1 MKSRASV
8 GRALDAPI
16 ARMPPRKASKAA
28 KPKAAKPHG
37 GASAASGFEASPEA
51 LATAARA
58 AGELWWWDAGSRRWR
73 TRDACVSPGV
83 GAKTPLKDTSWTPW
97 HALCDASEAP
107 YFRWFAGAE
116 TNACFNACDRHVLD
130 GRGDDVALTAL
141 PETITEATPRVNIT
155 RRELLGAVATV
166 AARLRDDHG
175 VRAFDRVLFHAPTD
189 VTHCVYMLACQR
201 LGAAYSA
208 TAVDAAEDVLVSRI
222 EDLRPMLVVF
232 GAAESTTHA
241 GVAIDCAGKA
251 RRAVS
256 AAGDDGRNE
265 MMPPIGLLEAE
276 RDFEHLRAS
285 CCLDRWAAMSDAEAF
300 AEANARQTALPATT
314 EEATNGVQKKKGK
327 ARRSSASCVAAVP
340 VPSDH
345 PLFVSYTSGST
356 GRPKGIVHGHGG
368 YVSGVLETMRAVFEC
383 AAGEGGDG
391 VAGGVLTVGSSG
403 WITGQSYML
412 MGPLLAACRSVLM
425 LGSPVFPSP
434 LRAFETIEAE
444 GITVFK
450 SGSAVVRQLMTD
462 PANAARLDAIKEKT
476 ASRLRVATF
485 CAEPVSAEVH
495 AYAQAHV
502 TNAFINSYWATEHG
516 SVVFSR
522 DVSRTIEDTRFEPDT
537 KTYPL
542 PWVRCAVASETSD
555 VVITAP
561 YPSLALTVF
570 GDAANCGDGVLNA
583 KPPWRGD
590 LAKFAA
596 SYWPRG
602 AGGFV
607 QGDVARKHEAAPVP
621 AARARG
627 KNTASATAKH
637 KSSASVPGYTFHGRS
652 DEVINVNGNRV
663 GTEQIERCLWGV
675 RVGGWRVRDCAVVG
689 APDFVKGDA
698 PVAFVAFRDG
708 SADARPGATKKPKT
722 KKRGVLFAAS
732 PDAIDAAAFKSAAAA
747 AVTKEL
753 GAYAAPDHVFVVDA
767 LPKTITNKT
776 SRKTLQLLLAGEP
789 ASDASLARRDAL
801 PPIAAMVR
809 EWRKTGATT
818 NARLDLATYW
828 DRYTFSH
835 HVVQGRPIVPGAG
848 WLCMLAAETDARKLA
863 DVAFMRGVHAAD
875 ADVRVTK
882 RRKAL
887 QATVGDQVV
896 LRAVVAAGAAA
907 PVGVGP
913 TTFGGAADVA
923 GAVGDANASPPD
935 ANASARVSKRKR
947 PSPPRGSKAKKPKP
961 DDAAR
966 EKKEAAAG
974 VVVTEEA
981 TAAQHYRRCGALRL
995 EYSGAYRAVA
1005 GVEWSGHVFRAEVKG
1020 THLAAVL
1027 DAGLQVACAAVRA
1040 ATFIPVAVKEFHLAE
1055 APGDWTAGATDAC
1068 VVHGEIVEQHAD
1080 VLVAD
1085 LRYERVA
1092 AVPEGT
1098 AAKKDASKT
1107 RGMETFAAMG
1117 RVRFARVE
1125 GAKPRLQPEARRP
1138 ANDAAQHGRAQTLD
1152 PKTSLMRLRQLTPEQ
1167 RVEAVRSVVRAT
1179 VLDLTDQEVDFD
1191 KTTFDNGMHSLNAV
1205 ELLSRVNETLG
1216 TGVTT
1221 RLLSADAPMSAF
1233 AEAVATHAT
1242 TYEAPDA
1249 GDANAL
1255 PFPNVDYATLNELV
1269 RRRLAGK
1276 TVGATPYFFLAK
1288 YFAYNWFKKAF
1299 QFFRIGGHAFVLN
1312 PPRAVDLGVEVSMN
1326 RRVEFR
1332 DIDMN
1337 QHYTVEMIVARS
1349 VDGVEQLMARSGLS
1363 HVELYY
1369 KRNLFAAKIQS
1380 TFHKELALGD
1390 RYFIKTKITK
1400 VTGSLMDIRVAFLDE
1415 RETLCFEILWTIL
1428 IVLDSNERV
1437 LLDWENVD
1445 LMEGKRLRAGPGK
1458 SRVEAPATPKK
1469 RAKTSEKDERENETR
1484 A

>member
-1 MKSRASV
+1 
-8 GRALDAPI
+8 
-16 ARMPPRKASKAA
+16 
-28 KPKAAKPHG
+28 
-37 GASAASGFEASPEA
+37 
-51 LATAARA
+51 
-58 AGELWWWDAGSRRWR
+58 
-73 TRDACVSPGV
+73 
-83 GAKTPLKDTSWTPW
+83 
-97 HALCDASEAP
+97 
-107 YFRWFAGAE
+107 
-116 TNACFNACDRHVLD
+116 
-130 GRGDDVALTAL
+130 
-141 PETITEATPRVNIT
+141 
-155 RRELLGAVATV
+155 
-166 AARLRDDHG
+166 
-175 VRAFDRVLFHAPTD
+175 
-189 VTHCVYMLACQR
+189 
-201 LGAAYSA
+201 
-208 TAVDAAEDVLVSRI
+208 
-222 EDLRPMLVVF
+222 
-232 GAAESTTHA
+232 
-241 GVAIDCAGKA
+241 
-251 RRAVS
+251 
-256 AAGDDGRNE
+256 
-265 MMPPIGLLEAE
+265 
-276 RDFEHLRAS
+276 
-285 CCLDRWAAMSDAEAF
+285 
-300 AEANARQTALPATT
+300 
-314 EEATNGVQKKKGK
+314 
-327 ARRSSASCVAAVP
+327 
-340 VPSDH
+340 
-345 PLFVSYTSGST
+345 
-356 GRPKGIVHGHGG
+356 
-368 YVSGVLETMRAVFEC
+368 
-383 AAGEGGDG
+383 
-391 VAGGVLTVGSSG
+391 
-403 WITGQSYML
+403 ML

-462 PANAARLDAIKEKT
+462 PPTRRAWTPSRKNRV
-476 ASRLRVATF
+476 RLRVATF

-722 KKRGVLFAAS
+722 KKRGVPFAAS

-747 AVTKEL
+747 AVAKEL

-809 EWRKTGATT
+809 EWHKTGATT

-887 QATVGDQVV
+887 QATVGNQVV

-923 GAVGDANASPPD
+923 GAVGSSPPD
-935 ANASARVSKRKR
+935 ADASA
-947 PSPPRGSKAKKPKP
+947 PSPSASAVASRDRSEKPNP
-961 DDAAR
+961 TTPR
-966 EKKEAAAG
+966 EKKKRRRASWSRRRPPP
-974 VVVTEEA
+974 
-981 TAAQHYRRCGALRL
+981 QHYRRCGALRL
-995 EYSGAYRAVA
+995 EYSGATARWP
-1005 GVEWSGHVFRAEVKG
+1005 GWSGPG
-1020 THLAAVL
+1020 TCS
-1027 DAGLQVACAAVRA
+1027 GRRSRGRTWRRFWTPACR
-1040 ATFIPVAVKEFHLAE
+1040 
-1055 APGDWTAGATDAC
+1055 W
-1068 VVHGEIVEQHAD
+1068 
-1080 VLVAD
+1080 
-1085 LRYERVA
+1085 R
-1092 AVPEGT
+1092 
-1098 AAKKDASKT
+1098 
-1107 RGMETFAAMG
+1107 
-1117 RVRFARVE
+1117 
-1125 GAKPRLQPEARRP
+1125 ARRC
-1138 ANDAAQHGRAQTLD
+1138 
-1152 PKTSLMRLRQLTPEQ
+1152 E
-1167 RVEAVRSVVRAT
+1167 
-1179 VLDLTDQEVDFD
+1179 
-1191 KTTFDNGMHSLNAV
+1191 
-1205 ELLSRVNETLG
+1205 
-1216 TGVTT
+1216 
-1221 RLLSADAPMSAF
+1221 
-1233 AEAVATHAT
+1233 
-1242 TYEAPDA
+1242 
-1249 GDANAL
+1249 
-1255 PFPNVDYATLNELV
+1255 
-1269 RRRLAGK
+1269 RRR
-1276 TVGATPYFFLAK
+1276 
-1288 YFAYNWFKKAF
+1288 
-1299 QFFRIGGHAFVLN
+1299 
-1312 PPRAVDLGVEVSMN
+1312 S
-1326 RRVEFR
+1326 
-1332 DIDMN
+1332 
-1337 QHYTVEMIVARS
+1337 
-1349 VDGVEQLMARSGLS
+1349 
-1363 HVELYY
+1363 
-1369 KRNLFAAKIQS
+1369 
-1380 TFHKELALGD
+1380 
-1390 RYFIKTKITK
+1390 
-1400 VTGSLMDIRVAFLDE
+1400 
-1415 RETLCFEILWTIL
+1415 
-1428 IVLDSNERV
+1428 
-1437 LLDWENVD
+1437 
-1445 LMEGKRLRAGPGK
+1445 
-1458 SRVEAPATPKK
+1458 SRW
-1469 RAKTSEKDERENETR
+1469 R
-1484 A
+1484 

>member
-1 MKSRASV
+1 
-8 GRALDAPI
+8 
-16 ARMPPRKASKAA
+16 MPPRKASKAA
-28 KPKAAKPHG
+28 KPKAAKPPG

-58 AGELWWWDAGSRRWR
+58 AGELWWWDAGSCRWR

-222 EDLRPMLVVF
+222 EDLRPTLVVF

-241 GVAIDCAGKA
+241 GVAIDCAAKA

-256 AAGDDGRNE
+256 AAGADGRS
-265 MMPPIGLLEAE
+265 PPIGLLEAE

-300 AEANARQTALPATT
+300 AEANARQTALPATK
-314 EEATNGVQKKKGK
+314 EEATNGVQKKKGE

-391 VAGGVLTVGSSG
+391 VAGGILTVGSSG

-412 MGPLLAACRSVLM
+412 MGPLLAACRAVLM

-476 ASRLRVATF
+476 ASHLRVATF

-516 SVVFSR
+516 SMVFSR
-522 DVSRTIEDTRFEPDT
+522 DVSRTIRDTRFEPDT

-590 LAKFAA
+590 LAKFEA

-627 KNTASATAKH
+627 VNTANATAKN

-663 GTEQIERCLWGV
+663 GTEQIERCLWGI

-698 PVAFVAFRDG
+698 PVAFVSFVRDDSRG
-708 SADARPGATKKPKT
+708 ADDADDDAEKKPRPKP
-722 KKRGVLFAAS
+722 KRSARTQKAKRNPRPPRSV
-732 PDAIDAAAFKSAAAA
+732 DAIDVAAFRTAAAA
-747 AVTKEL
+747 AVTKEV
-753 GAYAAPDHVFVVDA
+753 GAYAAPDHVFAVDA

-776 SRKTLQLLLAGEP
+776 SRATLRLLLAGEP
-789 ASDASLARRDAL
+789 APDASLARRDVL
-801 PPIAAMVR
+801 PPIAAMVA

-818 NARLDLATYW
+818 NARLDLAKYW
-828 DRYTFSH
+828 DEYTFSH

-887 QATVGDQVV
+887 QATVGNQVV

-923 GAVGDANASPPD
+923 GAVGSSPPD
-935 ANASARVSKRKR
+935 ANASKRKR
-947 PSPPRGSKAKKPKP
+947 VSPPASRTETETRAKRTKTKAKKPS
-961 DDAAR
+961 
-966 EKKEAAAG
+966 EKTEAAAS
-974 VVVTEEA
+974 VVITEEA

-995 EYSGAYRAVA
+995 EYAGAYRAVA

-1092 AVPEGT
+1092 AVPEG
-1098 AAKKDASKT
+1098 AKKDASKT

-1138 ANDAAQHGRAQTLD
+1138 ANESAQHGRAQTLD

-1179 VLDLTDQEVDFD
+1179 VLDLTDQDVDFD

-1221 RLLSADAPMSAF
+1221 RLLAADAPMSAF

-1255 PFPNVDYATLNELV
+1255 PFPNVDYATLDELV

-1276 TVGATPYFFLAK
+1276 TVGVTPYFFLAK

-1299 QFFRIGGHAFVLN
+1299 QFFRIGGPAFVLN
-1312 PPRAVDLGVEVSMN
+1312 PPRVVDLGVEVSMD

-1415 RETLCFEILWTIL
+1415 NEVLCFEILWTIL
-1428 IVLDSNERV
+1428 IVLDSTERV

-1469 RAKTSEKDERENETR
+1469 PRKAADATTSE
-1484 A
+1484 

>member
-222 EDLRPMLVVF
+222 EDLRPTLVVF

-241 GVAIDCAGKA
+241 GVAIDCAAKA

-256 AAGDDGRNE
+256 AAGDDGRS
-265 MMPPIGLLEAE
+265 PPIGLLEAE

-300 AEANARQTALPATT
+300 AEANARQTTLPATT

-502 TNAFINSYWATEHG
+502 RRFINSYWATEHG

-607 QGDVARKHEAAPVP
+607 QGDVTRKHEAAPVP

-637 KSSASVPGYTFHGRS
+637 K
-652 DEVINVNGNRV
+652 
-663 GTEQIERCLWGV
+663 
-675 RVGGWRVRDCAVVG
+675 
-689 APDFVKGDA
+689 APR
-698 PVAFVAFRDG
+698 AFRG
-708 SADARPGATKKPKT
+708 TRS
-722 KKRGVLFAAS
+722 
-732 PDAIDAAAFKSAAAA
+732 
-747 AVTKEL
+747 
-753 GAYAAPDHVFVVDA
+753 
-767 LPKTITNKT
+767 
-776 SRKTLQLLLAGEP
+776 
-789 ASDASLARRDAL
+789 
-801 PPIAAMVR
+801 
-809 EWRKTGATT
+809 TGA
-818 NARLDLATYW
+818 R
-828 DRYTFSH
+828 
-835 HVVQGRPIVPGAG
+835 
-848 WLCMLAAETDARKLA
+848 
-863 DVAFMRGVHAAD
+863 
-875 ADVRVTK
+875 
-882 RRKAL
+882 
-887 QATVGDQVV
+887 
-896 LRAVVAAGAAA
+896 
-907 PVGVGP
+907 
-913 TTFGGAADVA
+913 
-923 GAVGDANASPPD
+923 
-935 ANASARVSKRKR
+935 
-947 PSPPRGSKAKKPKP
+947 
-961 DDAAR
+961 
-966 EKKEAAAG
+966 
-974 VVVTEEA
+974 
-981 TAAQHYRRCGALRL
+981 
-995 EYSGAYRAVA
+995 
-1005 GVEWSGHVFRAEVKG
+1005 
-1020 THLAAVL
+1020 
-1027 DAGLQVACAAVRA
+1027 
-1040 ATFIPVAVKEFHLAE
+1040 
-1055 APGDWTAGATDAC
+1055 
-1068 VVHGEIVEQHAD
+1068 
-1080 VLVAD
+1080 
-1085 LRYERVA
+1085 
-1092 AVPEGT
+1092 
-1098 AAKKDASKT
+1098 T
-1107 RGMETFAAMG
+1107 R
-1117 RVRFARVE
+1117 
-1125 GAKPRLQPEARRP
+1125 
-1138 ANDAAQHGRAQTLD
+1138 
-1152 PKTSLMRLRQLTPEQ
+1152 
-1167 RVEAVRSVVRAT
+1167 
-1179 VLDLTDQEVDFD
+1179 
-1191 KTTFDNGMHSLNAV
+1191 
-1205 ELLSRVNETLG
+1205 
-1216 TGVTT
+1216 
-1221 RLLSADAPMSAF
+1221 
-1233 AEAVATHAT
+1233 
-1242 TYEAPDA
+1242 
-1249 GDANAL
+1249 
-1255 PFPNVDYATLNELV
+1255 
-1269 RRRLAGK
+1269 
-1276 TVGATPYFFLAK
+1276 
-1288 YFAYNWFKKAF
+1288 
-1299 QFFRIGGHAFVLN
+1299 
-1312 PPRAVDLGVEVSMN
+1312 
-1326 RRVEFR
+1326 
-1332 DIDMN
+1332 
-1337 QHYTVEMIVARS
+1337 
-1349 VDGVEQLMARSGLS
+1349 
-1363 HVELYY
+1363 
-1369 KRNLFAAKIQS
+1369 
-1380 TFHKELALGD
+1380 
-1390 RYFIKTKITK
+1390 
-1400 VTGSLMDIRVAFLDE
+1400 
-1415 RETLCFEILWTIL
+1415 
-1428 IVLDSNERV
+1428 
-1437 LLDWENVD
+1437 
-1445 LMEGKRLRAGPGK
+1445 
-1458 SRVEAPATPKK
+1458 
-1469 RAKTSEKDERENETR
+1469 
-1484 A
+1484 